1 MRGIGRGRRRVV
13 AERSSA
19 MRACAVTLLAAA
31 GFGLAASSH
40 AFGSPSQTEPEP
52 TTTAPPPD
60 PAPTT
65 VPRPDPAPPPPP
77 VPRPRPQPQTASP
90 APPPPPAPPAPSASP
105 PPPPPPS
112 ASPPPPVAP
121 VTSVSAP
128 KPNRADQAQAP
139 RRRSRPAPLKPAH
152 EERVALTPTIAALRI
167 GERLRGYEEVA
178 RSRVAGARFV
188 RAPTP
193 AAAAVTDAPS
203 APFVP
208 SLAIL
213 AALGLGTMLLAFSA
227 VPDVIL
233 ARGPRGVSFVRAR
246 VEVGLMGGAI
256 VALVAAVY
264 FVGASS

>member
-77 VPRPRPQPQTASP
+77 VPRPRPQPQPVS
-90 APPPPPAPPAPSASP
+90 PPPPPPPPPPAPSASP
-105 PPPPPPS
+105 P
-112 ASPPPPVAP
+112 APVAP

-128 KPNRADQAQAP
+128 KPSRADQRQAP
-139 RRRSRPAPLKPAH
+139 RRRSRPAPLQPAR
-152 EERVALTPTIAALRI
+152 EERVGLTPTIAALRI